1 MRSRVAPSGPNF
13 ARKQAGDGL
22 RPTPDTDPITD
33 QAFKVDFT
41 LTRGRHVM
49 HIKQYAA
56 SILGLLVLLRRAST
70 RNERGLSQSAEGA
83 ILIGAAVAVA
93 LVIAVFLKGY
103 VSSHLP
109 N

>member
-1 MRSRVAPSGPNF
+1 
-13 ARKQAGDGL
+13 
-22 RPTPDTDPITD
+22 
-33 QAFKVDFT
+33 
-41 LTRGRHVM
+41 M

-56 SILGLLVLLRRAST
+56 SILGILVQLRRPST
-70 RNERGLSQSAEGA
+70 RNEQGLSQSAEGA

>member
-1 MRSRVAPSGPNF
+1 MQV
-13 ARKQAGDGL
+13 K
-22 RPTPDTDPITD
+22 
-33 QAFKVDFT
+33 
-41 LTRGRHVM
+41 RHV
-49 HIKQYAA
+49 A
-56 SILGLLVLLRRAST
+56 SIFGLLVQLRRPAT

>member
-1 MRSRVAPSGPNF
+1 MY
-13 ARKQAGDGL
+13 
-22 RPTPDTDPITD
+22 
-33 QAFKVDFT
+33 
-41 LTRGRHVM
+41 
-49 HIKQYAA
+49 IKQYAA
-56 SILGLLVLLRRAST
+56 SILGILVQLRRPST

>member
-1 MRSRVAPSGPNF
+1 
-13 ARKQAGDGL
+13 
-22 RPTPDTDPITD
+22 
-33 QAFKVDFT
+33 
-41 LTRGRHVM
+41 M

-56 SILGLLVLLRRAST
+56 SILGLLVQLRRAST
-70 RNERGLSQSAEGA
+70 QDERGLSQSAEGA

>member
-1 MRSRVAPSGPNF
+1 
-13 ARKQAGDGL
+13 
-22 RPTPDTDPITD
+22 
-33 QAFKVDFT
+33 
-41 LTRGRHVM
+41 M
-49 HIKQYAA
+49 HIKRYAA
-56 SILGLLVLLRRAST
+56 GIFGLLLMLRSAEV

-103 VSSHLP
+103 VQSHLP

>member
-1 MRSRVAPSGPNF
+1 M
-13 ARKQAGDGL
+13 Q
-22 RPTPDTDPITD
+22 
-33 QAFKVDFT
+33 
-41 LTRGRHVM
+41 
-49 HIKQYAA
+49 IKRYAA
-56 SILGLLVLLRRAST
+56 SILGILMLLRRPEA

-103 VSSHLP
+103 VNSHLP

>member
-1 MRSRVAPSGPNF
+1 MR
-13 ARKQAGDGL
+13 
-22 RPTPDTDPITD
+22 
-33 QAFKVDFT
+33 
-41 LTRGRHVM
+41 
-49 HIKQYAA
+49 IKRYAA
-56 SILGLLVLLRRAST
+56 SILGILMLLRRPET